1 MTESSSTQGDRGT
14 TFAGFTLSGWS
25 ADTAVRGPLPVRRN
39 RRLAAAY
46 LALGVP
52 ALLVLAWRMAV
63 GWPAFVDWGA
73 LSALAVLALLAQ
85 HLPVRV
91 SYANVSL
98 GVGFLL
104 AGCLLS
110 GPVAGAA
117 AVTAVALAWSA
128 TLELRL
134 RFGAQRRRPG
144 LLRSA
149 RLIYFAGVGGLVY
162 WAASAAAFALFDLQ
176 APVDGVG
183 LDTLGAS
190 VLLTVGIYLLLNLA
204 SLAVS
209 LIAGGDVMT
218 VLRTVIPVPAL
229 AEFLAL
235 PAALLLAVTEIRLGE
250 AAFALLAWLYLLA
263 AFLGWRSWQ
272 DRENLQDRLKDL
284 ELLRRSGEA
293 LTATLDIG
301 ELVRRFHTVIRDVV
315 RFDSLMLLIDDP
327 AEGLSQVFAF
337 DARGRRAEI
346 APESVA
352 QAEGQPE
359 GLFWDPD
366 DRAVLTV
373 DLDVGD
379 SARARLKIDFP
390 YATGPSGGEL
400 ALLETVCQQAAAA
413 LANARLYRLAN
424 TDPLTGV
431 AIRRYFE
438 RALRTLAGRG
448 ESFAVVMLDIDW
460 FKQINDALGHRAGD
474 TVLADLAALLVGSL
488 RSMDVAVRY
497 GGEEFLALLPGA
509 SSLEAAAAAERVRR
523 MLDQRRLAVGD
534 RSVRYTAS
542 FGVAAS
548 TDLEPGSDPM
558 EVVWRADAALLEA
571 KRAGKNQVVTYAS
584 LASSREVR
592 RLDRPEQ
599 AR

>member
-1 MTESSSTQGDRGT
+1 MTLGTPPSGDLGT
-14 TFAGFTLSGWS
+14 TFAEFTLSGWS

-39 RRLAAAY
+39 RRLALAY
-46 LALGVP
+46 LALGIP
-52 ALLVLAWRMAV
+52 ALLVLAWLLV
-63 GWPAFVDWGA
+63 TGWPTGADWGA
-73 LSALAVLALLAQ
+73 LAALSALALLAQ

-104 AGCLLS
+104 AGCLLC

-117 AVTAVALAWSA
+117 AVAGVALAWSVTREA
-128 TLELRL
+128 RL
-134 RFGAQRRRPG
+134 MLGAQRRRPG
-144 LLRSA
+144 VLRFVRTVYST
-149 RLIYFAGVGGLVY
+149 GVGGLVY
-162 WAASAAAFALFDLQ
+162 WTATTAAFALFDLKP
-176 APVDGVG
+176 PVDAVG

-190 VLLTVGIYLLLNLA
+190 VLLTVGVYLLLNLG
-204 SLAVS
+204 SLTVS
-209 LIAGGDVMT
+209 LIAGGEVMT

-235 PAALLLAVTEIRLGE
+235 PAALLLAVTEIRLGD

-272 DRENLQDRLKDL
+272 DRENLQGRLKDL

-293 LTATLDIG
+293 LTGTLDVG
-301 ELVRRFHTVIRDVV
+301 ELVRRFHTVIREVV

-327 AEGLSQVFAF
+327 AERLSQVFAF
-337 DARGRRAEI
+337 DGRGNRADI
-346 APESVA
+346 VPDSVA
-352 QAEGQPE
+352 EAEGQPQ
-359 GLFWDPD
+359 GLLWEAG
-366 DRAVLTV
+366 DRAIYTV
-373 DLDVGD
+373 DLDVGE
-379 SARARLKIDFP
+379 SARARLRIEFP
-390 YATGPSGGEL
+390 RASGPSESEF
-400 ALLETVCQQAAAA
+400 ALLATVCQQAAAA

-438 RALRTLAGRG
+438 RALRTLAARG
-448 ESFAVVMLDIDW
+448 EPFAVVMLDIDW

-509 SSLEAAAAAERVRR
+509 SSPEAAAAAERVRR
-523 MLDQRRLAVGD
+523 MLDQRRLGIGD

-548 TDLEPGSDPM
+548 ADLEPGSDPM
-558 EVVWRADAALLEA
+558 EAVWRADAALLEA

-584 LASSREVR
+584 LARESGAH
-592 RLDRPEQ
+592 RLDHPEQ